1 MPQLIELS
9 HPIEEGM
16 ETYPGLPAPH
26 ICDYWSR
33 EESRSNYQD
42 GSEFQIGEITM
53 VANTGTYLDTPFHR
67 FADGKDLSQIKLEQL
82 AALAAV
88 RVKCQEQAIEAA
100 VFALDKSTLK
110 QKAILLETG
119 WSQYWRTEKYKRDH
133 PFLSVEAAQYLVD
146 AQVSL
151 VGIDS
156 LNIDDTRTAT
166 RPVHTL
172 LLKSGIVIVE
182 HMTNLHQLPDDEF
195 RFYATPPKI
204 VGMGTFPVRA
214 FAQIE

>member
-67 FADGKDLSQIKLEQL
+67 FADGKDLSQVGLEQL

-88 RVKCQEQAIEAA
+88 RSPWRLSDEVS
-100 VFALDKSTLK
+100 ALI
-110 QKAILLETG
+110 A
-119 WSQYWRTEKYKRDH
+119 
-133 PFLSVEAAQYLVD
+133 
-146 AQVSL
+146 
-151 VGIDS
+151 
-156 LNIDDTRTAT
+156 
-166 RPVHTL
+166 
-172 LLKSGIVIVE
+172 
-182 HMTNLHQLPDDEF
+182 
-195 RFYATPPKI
+195 
-204 VGMGTFPVRA
+204 
-214 FAQIE
+214 